1 MASNNLFIAILAIV
15 VTLSL
20 QGDSNNV
27 VQAQLT
33 TNFYSTSCPNLLSTV
48 RSTVKSA
55 VDSQPRTGAS
65 ILRLFFHDCFVN
77 GCDGSILLDDTSSFT
92 GEQNANP
99 NRNSARGFNVID
111 NIKTAVEAAC
121 PGVVS
126 CADILAIAA
135 RDSVVL
141 LGGPNWNVKVGRR
154 DARTASQA
162 AANSNIPAPT
172 SSLSQLISS
181 FSAVGLST
189 RDMVAL
195 SGAHTIGQSRC
206 TNFRTRV
213 YNETNINAAFATLR
227 QRSCPR
233 ATGSGDG
240 NLAPLDV
247 NSANNFDNSYFKNL
261 VAQRGLLHSDQEL
274 FNGGSTDSIVT
285 GYSNNPASF
294 SSDFTAAMIKMGD
307 ISPLTGSSG
316 EIRKVCGRTN

>member
-1 MASNNLFIAILAIV
+1 MASNKLIALLFLI
-15 VTLSL
+15 VTLL
-20 QGDSNNV
+20 LKGDNNNV
-27 VQAQLT
+27 VEAQLT
-33 TNFYSTSCPNLLSTV
+33 TNFYSSSCPNLLSTV
-48 RSTVKSA
+48 QTAVKSA
-55 VDSQPRTGAS
+55 VSSQNRMGAS

-111 NIKTAVEAAC
+111 NIKSAVEKAC

-135 RDSVVL
+135 RDSVVI
-141 LGGPNWNVKVGRR
+141 LGGPNWNVKLGRR

-206 TNFRTRV
+206 TNFRARV

-233 ATGSGDG
+233 TAGSGDG

-247 NSANNFDNSYFKNL
+247 NSAASFDNSYFKNL
-261 VAQRGLLHSDQEL
+261 MAQRGLLHSDQEL
-274 FNGGSTDSIVT
+274 FNGGSTDSIVR
-285 GYSNNPASF
+285 GYSNTPSSF
-294 SSDFTAAMIKMGD
+294 SSDFAAAMIKMGD
-307 ISPLTGSSG
+307 ISPLTGTSG
-316 EIRKVCGRTN
+316 EIRKLCGRTN